1 MEKIFITGGTGYM
14 GRRLI
19 AILLSKGFE
28 VHALVRETSVDKL
41 PQRCIAVVANAFA
54 AESFSVA
61 VPTGCTFVQ
70 LLGVA
75 HPGPGKKNEFKQIDL
90 ASARASAEAAKKA
103 GAAHFVYVSVAQ
115 ERTNIMSDYQQCR
128 ALGEEAIKTT
138 GVPATFIRPWYVVG
152 PGHYWPLFFQP
163 LFKFLEWIP
172 FTSKKAKALR
182 LVTLKQMLKALSY
195 AIENPPVKGIEIME
209 IDTINRM

>member
-1 MEKIFITGGTGYM
+1 M

-41 PQRCIAVVANAFA
+41 PQRCTIAVVANAFA

-75 HPGPGKKNEFKQIDL
+75 HPGPGKNEFKQIDL
-90 ASARASAEAAKKA
+90 ASARASAEAAKGWRCTFCLCKCCTGANEYYERLSAMSCA
-103 GAAHFVYVSVAQ
+103 G
-115 ERTNIMSDYQQCR
+115 RGGD
-128 ALGEEAIKTT
+128 
-138 GVPATFIRPWYVVG
+138 
-152 PGHYWPLFFQP
+152 
-163 LFKFLEWIP
+163 
-172 FTSKKAKALR
+172 
-182 LVTLKQMLKALSY
+182 
-195 AIENPPVKGIEIME
+195 
-209 IDTINRM
+209 

>member
-1 MEKIFITGGTGYM
+1 
-14 GRRLI
+14 
-19 AILLSKGFE
+19 
-28 VHALVRETSVDKL
+28 
-41 PQRCIAVVANAFA
+41 
-54 AESFSVA
+54 
-61 VPTGCTFVQ
+61 
-70 LLGVA
+70 
-75 HPGPGKKNEFKQIDL
+75 
-90 ASARASAEAAKKA
+90 
-103 GAAHFVYVSVAQ
+103 
-115 ERTNIMSDYQQCR
+115 MSDYQQCR

-138 GVPATFIRPWYVVG
+138 GVPATLYD
-152 PGHYWPLFFQP
+152 PGMWWGRGITGRFFQP